1 MFFLL
6 KKTTEDIN
14 ATTKNKTY
22 AFWLINIAE
31 SKINKNKNMQ
41 PKFENKN
48 QFGG

>member
-1 MFFLL
+1 VFFLL

-31 SKINKNKNMQ
+31 SKINKTIPAMLIKI
-41 PKFENKN
+41 
-48 QFGG
+48 